1 MKRIVKVMAVV
12 AGLAGLVWA
21 MRDRFVSISAP
32 KEPAPPTFRVAPP
45 QPPRAEATT
54 DDDLTMLIGVGPVYA
69 GRLRTAGITTFAA
82 VAQANPQR
90 LAAAAGVPMSRVA
103 AWIEQAAV
111 LRFP

>member
-1 MKRIVKVMAVV
+1 
-12 AGLAGLVWA
+12 
-21 MRDRFVSISAP
+21 
-32 KEPAPPTFRVAPP
+32 
-45 QPPRAEATT
+45 
-54 DDDLTMLIGVGPVYA
+54 MLIGVGPVYA

-111 LRFP
+111 LRYP